1 MKSETAVTPVQNWS
15 SATRFYPSSLHDFGI
30 IWSPLWLSQRFPKI
44 TCKNFLTGD
53 FEVSTASLG
62 SWVWAYY
69 VTCHLDVLVLCR
81 VPLAQQLCS
90 HAHSQC
96 RSTRSFSL
104 PGSARFAQTT
114 RPGAQPL
121 ILLGTVRVSL
131 VFRLFVLLLGLDLFQ
146 GSKNNPLGF
155 TTAHIPDVLSL
166 TFLSLFLF
174 DSF

>member
-1 MKSETAVTPVQNWS
+1 M
-15 SATRFYPSSLHDFGI
+15 
-30 IWSPLWLSQRFPKI
+30 
-44 TCKNFLTGD
+44 
-53 FEVSTASLG
+53 STASLG

-69 VTCHLDVLVLCR
+69 VTCHLDVLVLYR

-104 PGSARFAQTT
+104 SGSARFARTT

-155 TTAHIPDVLSL
+155 NTAHIPDVLSL

-174 DSF
+174 DSFLKSLRL